1 MKFNEYPSRKLGR
14 LEKLSDKYL
23 VFNIM
28 RNDTDINEKGV
39 ELEINYH
46 LLVKDPLLQIQ

>member
-28 RNDTDINEKGV
+28 RNDTDINENGS
-39 ELEINYH
+39 
-46 LLVKDPLLQIQ
+46 